1 MTRIYELLKI
11 LKVIIRFEENKNI
24 VNIMSLKSWFESL
37 MTTVQPVFLM
47 VWKNALAREGPRGDH
62 MAAPS
67 VCLLGKPLNI
77 K

>member
-37 MTTVQPVFLM
+37 MTTVQPVFHM
-47 VWKNALAREGPRGDH
+47 V
-62 MAAPS
+62 
-67 VCLLGKPLNI
+67 
-77 K
+77 